1 MTRKSIIRVMGF
13 VLPAVLLLCAPDR
26 PLALFAQEKQV
37 VDVMDMS
44 LEDLLKVEITTAS
57 KKPEKVI
64 DIPASV
70 VIVTR
75 ADIEKYG
82 YQTLAEVLENIP
94 GLYSTDDYLNRNF
107 GVRGF
112 WTVIPQRNIIILV
125 NGVAQT
131 DGLTSGNYLQQINL
145 PVEAI
150 DRIEVVR
157 GPMSVIYGT
166 GAFFGVINIK
176 TNIVESYKPL
186 TLVSASV
193 GSENTHRLFTRLS
206 GKERGFKYAFNAS
219 YSHTDGIDVPYT
231 DIGDADTLAMW
242 GINPGDRT
250 AGQLQ
255 NSEKYFNFSGQ
266 FDGFSFDS
274 SFTEAD
280 KKVFAVLPSIE
291 DGSLQNNR
299 AVRVTFGYQ
308 KEFSNKVK
316 MDARFGY
323 FVNRVV
329 YEYKWLFPNFLG
341 NENDESCAY
350 SAEANLF
357 LFPSPRLDITI
368 GFNYRKILEIK
379 NEGNAPF
386 VGSTLVSFSLAKGEA
401 VVSHALFTQW
411 NYSLS
416 RQLRIIAGLR
426 LEQTPAYKMQFKQGD
441 VANGTYSTVT
451 TDYSYTRVQ
460 FIPRLALI
468 YNFDNRN
475 VLKLL
480 YGKAINQPSF
490 FQMAEDVYFPP
501 DPRPNPEPENIQTLE
516 LNYVGQYSPELSV
529 SASIFRNMLDRLI
542 YRTLTSIGGVVKSY
556 YANVG
561 KMNTTGVELTLQA
574 RPLEQLSFEISATYQ
589 DTKEENRID
598 PITEVE
604 FEVENPPG
612 YSPHFLGYFKTAYS
626 FNSRISLA
634 ITGNYV
640 GPMESYYDDAAILEN
655 PGRLG
660 RKVEGYFL
668 LGANLRIKKLF
679 KTGLYLDLR
688 GSNLLDQKVYYPT
701 TSNNYLFARK
711 GTVGRGISFLLTLG
725 WKF

>member
-1 MTRKSIIRVMGF
+1 MGF
-13 VLPAVLLLCAPDR
+13 VLPALILLFAPGR
-26 PLALFAQEKQV
+26 PLALFAQEKQA

-157 GPMSVIYGT
+157 GPMSVMYGT

-193 GSENTHRLFTRLS
+193 GSENTHKLFTRLS

-219 YSHTDGIDVPYT
+219 YFHTDGIDVPYT
-231 DIGDADTLAMW
+231 DIGDADTLALW
-242 GINPGDRT
+242 GVSPDART
-250 AGQLQ
+250 RCQLQ

-280 KKVFAVLPSIE
+280 RGIMTIFPSLF
-291 DGSLQNNR
+291 DGSMQNTR
-299 AVRVTFGYQ
+299 AVRVAFGY
-308 KEFSNKVK
+308 KKDFSNKVK

-323 FVNRVV
+323 FVNREVFD
-329 YEYKWLFPNFLG
+329 YQWLFPNFMG
-341 NENDESCAY
+341 IQNDESRAY
-350 SAEANLF
+350 SAEVNLF
-357 LFPSPRLDITI
+357 LFPSRKLDITV
-368 GFNYRKILEIK
+368 GFNYHKILEIK
-379 NEGNAPF
+379 NEATAPA
-386 VGSTLVSFSLAKGEA
+386 VGATLYTFSLVKGDS
-401 VVSHALFTQW
+401 VVTQSFFTQW
-411 NYSLS
+411 NYNLS
-416 RQLRIIAGLR
+416 QRLKIVAGLR
-426 LEQTPAYKMQFKQGD
+426 LEQTPAYQLQFKKGELFEGIY
-441 VANGTYSTVT
+441 AKYSTVT
-451 TDYSYTRVQ
+451 TRYSYTRVQ
-460 FIPRLALI
+460 YIPRLALI

-490 FQMAEDVYFPP
+490 FQMAELNYFPP
-501 DPRPNPEPENIQTLE
+501 EPLDNPVPENIQTLE

-529 SASIFRNMLDRLI
+529 SASVFRNMLDRLI
-542 YRTLTSIGGVVKSY
+542 YRTLISIGGVVKSY

-574 RPLEQLSFEISATYQ
+574 KPIEQLSVEFSATYQ
-589 DTKEENRID
+589 DTKEDKRVD
-598 PITEVE
+598 PITKVE

-612 YSPHFLGYFKTAYS
+612 YSPHFLGYFKAAYS

-640 GPMESYYDDAAILEN
+640 GPMESYYDVTLTDAQGN
-655 PGRLG
+655 PAPARLG
-660 RKVEGYFL
+660 RKVDGYFL

-701 TSNNYLFARK
+701 TSNNFLFARK

>member
-1 MTRKSIIRVMGF
+1 
-13 VLPAVLLLCAPDR
+13 
-26 PLALFAQEKQV
+26 
-37 VDVMDMS
+37 MS

-94 GLYSTDDYLNRNF
+94 GLYQTDDYLTQNF

-131 DGLTSGNYLQQINL
+131 DGLSSGNWLQHINL

-176 TNIVESYKPL
+176 TNVVESYKPL

-193 GSENTHRLFTRLS
+193 GSENTHKLFTRLS
-206 GKERGFKYAFNAS
+206 GKERGFKYSLNAS
-219 YSHTDGIDVPYT
+219 YFHTDGLDVPYT
-231 DIGDADTLAMW
+231 DIGDADTLA
-242 GINPGDRT
+242 GFNVPDGGRT
-250 AGQLQ
+250 NGQLQ

-280 KKVFAVLPSIE
+280 KKIIVGLPSID
-291 DGSLQNNR
+291 DGTTQHTR
-299 AVRVTFGYQ
+299 VVRIAFGYQ

-316 MDARFGY
+316 IDARFGY
-323 FVNRVV
+323 FVNRAV
-329 YEYKWLFPNFLG
+329 YDYKFLFPNFLG
-341 NENDESCAY
+341 IQNDESRAY
-350 SAEANLF
+350 NAEVNLF
-357 LFPSPRLDITI
+357 LSPSSKLEITS
-368 GFNYRKILEIK
+368 GLNYRKILEIK
-379 NEGNAPF
+379 NEVTAPAI
-386 VGSTLVSFSLAKGEA
+386 GATLWAVSLAKGES
-401 VVSHALFTQW
+401 VVTQSLFTQW

-416 RQLRIIAGLR
+416 QRLRIVAGLR
-426 LEQTPAYKMQFKQGD
+426 LEQIPAYTMQLKKGHIETSD
-441 VANGTYSTVT
+441 YSVVY
-451 TDYSYTRVQ
+451 TDYSYTRAE

-468 YNFDNRN
+468 YNFDGRN

-501 DPRPNPEPENIQTLE
+501 DPRPNPEPENIRTLE
-516 LNYVGQYSPELSV
+516 LNYVGQYSPEWSV
-529 SASIFRNMLDRLI
+529 SASVFRNMLDRLI
-542 YRTLTSIGGVVKSY
+542 YRTQYVSDDILKSY

-561 KMNTTGVELTLQA
+561 KMDTTGVELTLQA
-574 RPLEQLSFEISATYQ
+574 RPMEQFSFEFSATYQ
-589 DTKEENRID
+589 DTKEDKRTD
-598 PITEVE
+598 PKTKVEV
-604 FEVENPPG
+604 EVENPPG
-612 YSPHFLGYFKTAYS
+612 YSPHFLGYFKAACLIQK
-626 FNSRISLA
+626 NISLA
-634 ITGNYV
+634 LTGNYV
-640 GPMESYYDDAAILEN
+640 GPMGSYYDVTMTDSQGN
-655 PGRLG
+655 PTPKRLG
-660 RKVEGYFL
+660 RKVDGYFL

-688 GSNLLDQKVYYPT
+688 GSNLLDQKIYYPT

>member
-1 MTRKSIIRVMGF
+1 M
-13 VLPAVLLLCAPDR
+13 LPALIFLFLPDSPLLP
-26 PLALFAQEKQV
+26 QEKEV

-57 KKPEKVI
+57 KKLEKVI

-70 VIVTR
+70 VILTR
-75 ADIEKYG
+75 ADIERYG
-82 YQTLAEVLENIP
+82 YQSLAEVLENIP
-94 GLYSTDDYLNRNF
+94 GLYQTDDYLTQNF

-112 WTVIPQRNIIILV
+112 WTIIPQRNIIILV

-131 DGLTSGNYLQQINL
+131 DGLTSGNWLQHISL

-157 GPMSVIYGT
+157 GPMSVMYGT

-193 GSENTHRLFTRLS
+193 GSENTHKLFTRLS
-206 GKERGFKYAFNAS
+206 GKERGFQYSFNAS
-219 YSHTDGIDVPYT
+219 YFHTDGIDVPYT
-231 DIGDADTLAMW
+231 DIGEPEILAGW
-242 GINPGDRT
+242 GVPAGART
-250 AGQLQ
+250 GGQLQ

-266 FDGFSFDS
+266 FNGFSFDS

-280 KKVFAVLPSIE
+280 RGRITVLPSIG
-291 DGSLQNNR
+291 DGDGDGTTQYTR
-299 AVRVTFGYQ
+299 AMRIAFGYK

-323 FVNRVV
+323 FMNRAV
-329 YEYKWLFPNFLG
+329 YDYKWLFVNYLG
-341 NENDESCAY
+341 SQNDESRAY
-350 SAEANLF
+350 NAEVNLF
-357 LFPSPRLDITI
+357 LSPSSRLEITA
-368 GFNYRKILEIK
+368 GLNYRKILEIK
-379 NEGNAPF
+379 NEANGPAIG
-386 VGSTLVSFSLAKGEA
+386 VTLWTFSLAKGESM
-401 VVSHALFTQW
+401 VTQSLFTQW
-411 NYSLS
+411 NYSLT
-416 RQLRIIAGLR
+416 RRIKIVAGLR
-426 LEQTPAYKMQFKQGD
+426 LEQTPAYTLQFKKGD
-441 VANGTYSTVT
+441 VVNGNYSTVT
-451 TDYSYTRVQ
+451 KDYSYTRVQ
-460 FIPRLALI
+460 YIPRLALI
-468 YNFDNRN
+468 YNFDGRN

-490 FQMAEDVYFPP
+490 SQMAEAGYFPP
-501 DPRPNPEPENIQTLE
+501 DPLPNPEPENIQTLE

-529 SASIFRNMLDRLI
+529 SASVFRNMLDRLI
-542 YRTLTSIGGVVKSY
+542 YRSLQVFNGVLYESSF
-556 YANVG
+556 ANVG

-574 RPLEQLSFEISATYQ
+574 RPIEPLSFEFSATYQ
-589 DTKEENRID
+589 DTMDN
-598 PITEVE
+598 TEHTKVDQTDE
-604 FEVENPPG
+604 TYKIPTPG
-612 YSPHFLGYFKTAYS
+612 YSPHFLGYFKAAWLIQK
-626 FNSRISLA
+626 NISLA
-634 ITGNYV
+634 LTGNYV
-640 GPMESYYDDAAILEN
+640 GPMESYYDDTLKDSQGHPA

-660 RKVEGYFL
+660 QKVDGYFL

-701 TSNNYLFARK
+701 TPYNNLFATK

>member
-1 MTRKSIIRVMGF
+1 MTGKSIRQAVSF
-13 VLPAVLLLCAPDR
+13 VVPLLIF
-26 PLALFAQEKQV
+26 LFTTTVPIIAQEKEV

-57 KKPEKVI
+57 KKPEKVV

-94 GLYSTDDYLNRNF
+94 GLYQTDDYFTQNF

-112 WTVIPQRNIIILV
+112 WTIIPQRNIIILV

-131 DGLTSGNYLQQINL
+131 DGLTSGNWLQQINL

-157 GPMSVIYGT
+157 GPMSVMYGT

-193 GSENTHRLFTRLS
+193 GSEYTQKLFTRLS
-206 GKERGFKYAFNAS
+206 GKERGFQYSFNAS

-231 DIGDADTLAMW
+231 DIAEVDTLPVEW
-242 GINPGDRT
+242 GLKADERT
-250 AGQLQ
+250 GGQLQ

-266 FDGFSFDS
+266 FNGFSFDS

-280 KKVFAVLPSIE
+280 RGIISILPSIR
-291 DGSLQNNR
+291 DDNGNGSTQHIR
-299 AVRVTFGYQ
+299 AIRIAFGY
-308 KEFSNKVK
+308 KKDFSDNVK
-316 MDARFGY
+316 IDARFGY
-323 FVNRVV
+323 FVNRAV
-329 YEYKWLFPNFLG
+329 YDYKWLFPYFLG
-341 NENDESCAY
+341 IQNDESRAY

-357 LFPSPRLDITI
+357 LFPSSRLDITM
-368 GFNYRKILEIK
+368 GLNYRRIMEIK
-379 NEGNAPF
+379 NEGTTPALG
-386 VGSTLVSFSLAKGEA
+386 VILWTISLAKGEA
-401 VVSHALFTQW
+401 MVSQALFTQW
-411 NYSLS
+411 NYNLS
-416 RQLRIIAGLR
+416 QRLRVVAGLR
-426 LEQTPAYKMQFKQGD
+426 LEQTPAYTLQFKKGD
-441 VANGTYSTVT
+441 IVNGNYSTLT
-451 TDYSYTRVQ
+451 TPYSYTKTQ

-468 YNFDNRN
+468 YNFDGRN
-475 VLKLL
+475 VIKLL

-501 DPRPNPEPENIQTLE
+501 DEVRKPEPESIQTLE

-529 SASIFRNMLDRLI
+529 SVSFFRNMLNRLI
-542 YRTLTSIGGVVKSY
+542 YRTLTVKGDVVKSSF
-556 YANVG
+556 ANVG
-561 KMNTTGVELTLQA
+561 KMNTSGVELTLQA
-574 RPLEQLSFEISATYQ
+574 RPTEQLSFEFSATYQ
-589 DTKEENRID
+589 ETTDKRPEIENI
-598 PITEVE
+598 V
-604 FEVENPPG
+604 PG
-612 YSPHFLGYFKTAYS
+612 YSPHFLGYFKVA
-626 FNSRISLA
+626 FLIQKNMSLA
-634 ITGNYV
+634 LIGNYIS
-640 GPMESYYDDAAILEN
+640 PMESYYDDTLLDP
-655 PGRLG
+655 PGPRRLG
-660 RKVEGYFL
+660 RKVDGYFL

-679 KTGLYLDLR
+679 RTGLYLNLR
-688 GSNLLDQKVYYPT
+688 GSNLLDEKIYYPT
-701 TSNNYLFARK
+701 TSNNFLFATK